1 LPLSGSHTAEGGFF
15 LAMQKLCNVMSIAAF
30 AMSSAMVIGGVMLYT
45 SIPSLTKRYL
55 SEMKLELTETILNSM
70 PVPEIPDIPG
80 ETGPAIRFP

>member
-1 LPLSGSHTAEGGFF
+1 
-15 LAMQKLCNVMSIAAF
+15 
-30 AMSSAMVIGGVMLYT
+30 MLYT

-70 PVPEIPDIPG
+70 PVPEIPSIPG